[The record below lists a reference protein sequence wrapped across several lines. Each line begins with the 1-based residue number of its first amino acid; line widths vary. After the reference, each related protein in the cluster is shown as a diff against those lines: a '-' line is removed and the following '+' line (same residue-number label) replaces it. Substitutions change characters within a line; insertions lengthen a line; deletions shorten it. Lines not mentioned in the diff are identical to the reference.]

1 MTRPRKGAL
10 KSETFG
16 QRPHRLR
23 IFTRRPGGTIYCEF
37 WDRETQEQKRL
48 SLDHANWDRARLW
61 AQREAGLLA
70 DGLAQSLKRD
80 AVTVDELLSAY
91 LETRTPSK
99 VASEQRGDERRAAIF
114 RTLWRSRL
122 VRSLGERDW
131 RDFIV
136 RRGAGGIRVH
146 ETWKRADG
154 STVEIGPTVFAPVRA
169 RTIDADLVFINAVF
183 NWAQQT
189 IIEGR
194 PLIERNPFGNAV
206 PGSKRWLERP
216 KEMDPQRPVVVEEWY
231 EKVRAAAFGV
241 RARVG
246 GAFRPTP
253 LVTMIDVAHGTARR
267 ITAICRLRTT
277 DLEWGERD
285 GARTVTAVRWSPI
298 KGAQAVVVPVNVE
311 VGIALAAHVRTSG
324 LIGDRWLFPAP
335 KDATRHVSKRVATE
349 WLYRA
354 IEAAKVEKPD
364 GGAWHMFRR
373 KWATERKH
381 WPWKDIARAGG
392 WKDRRALES
401 SYITWDD
408 ATVDAVVNE
417 PKRLRG
423 AK

>member
-1 MTRPRKGAL
+1 MMMVRRKGL
-10 KSETFG
+10 RSETVG
-16 QRPHRLR
+16 ERPHRLR
-23 IFTRRPGGTIYCEF
+23 IFERRLGGTIYCQY
-37 WDRETQEQKRL
+37 WDRETQRQTRINLGHRNWEQ
-48 SLDHANWDRARLW
+48 ARLW
-61 AQREAGLLA
+61 AQREAGLLS
-70 DGLAQSLKRD
+70 DGLAKSLKRD
-80 AVTVDELLSAY
+80 AVTVDAVLSAY

-99 VASEQRGDERRAAIF
+99 VASEQQGDQRRAALF

-131 RDFIV
+131 RDFI
-136 RRGAGGIRVH
+136 RIRTAGGLRITRV
-146 ETWKRADG
+146 KPDG
-154 STVEIGPTVFAPVRA
+154 TPTVTTLGPVRA
-169 RTIDADLVFINAVF
+169 RTVDADLVFINAVF
-183 NWAQQT
+183 NWACQT
-189 IIEGR
+189 MVDGR
-194 PLIERNPFGNAV
+194 PLIDRNPFGNPV

-216 KEMDPQRPVVVEEWY
+216 KEMEPQRPVVVEEWC
-231 EKVRAAAFGV
+231 EKVRDAAAKV

-246 GAFRPTP
+246 GAYRETP
-253 LVTMIDVAHGTARR
+253 LPTMIEVAHGTARR
-267 ITAICRLRTT
+267 ITAVCRLRTT

-285 GARTVTAVRWSPI
+285 GQRTVTAVRWSPI

-311 VGIALAAHVRTSG
+311 VGAALAAYVRTSG

-335 KDATRHVSKRVATE
+335 KDGSRHVSKRVATE

-354 IEAAKVEKPD
+354 IEAAKVEKPA

-381 WPWKDIARAGG
+381 WPWQDIARAGG

-408 ATVDAVVNE
+408 TTVSAVVNE